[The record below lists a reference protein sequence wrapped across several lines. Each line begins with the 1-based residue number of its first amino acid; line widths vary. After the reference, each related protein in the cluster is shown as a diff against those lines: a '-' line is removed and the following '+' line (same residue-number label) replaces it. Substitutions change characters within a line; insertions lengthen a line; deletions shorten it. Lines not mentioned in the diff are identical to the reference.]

1 MTIDIRDKTKNML
14 KLLKQYFGY
23 DSFRPLQRE
32 VIEEVVAGRDALVLM
47 PTGGGKSIC
56 FQLAALLMPG
66 VTVVVSPLI
75 ALMKDQVDGL
85 KSNGIRAEFIN
96 SSLTTNK
103 IEEIQDEIID
113 GKIKLLYVAPERLV
127 MPQFRQ
133 FLKKLTIS
141 LIAVDEAHCIS
152 EWGHDFRPDY
162 RNLIILRQN
171 FPSVPTMALTA
182 TATIKVRLDIV
193 ERLKLSRAKMFIS
206 SFNRPNLRYIVRPK
220 KNTFGQ
226 LLGLLEKHNNNSV
239 IVYAFS
245 RKETE
250 NLARKLRDQGYKALA
265 YHAGLESERRKQVQ
279 DKFIRDEAQIIVATI
294 AFGMG
299 IDKSDIRLIIH
310 YSLPKSVESYYQ
322 ETGRAGRDGEISDCV
337 LFYTY
342 GDTIKQNYFIR
353 AIGNDRARMNAEMKL
368 REMVNYC
375 QLTSCRRQYLL
386 NYFGEKPE
394 RECLGCDNCL
404 GLEEVKIKAI
414 KTKMVINALDNDL
427 FEKLR
432 SLRKQIADMDK
443 VPPYIV
449 FSDASLREMVAY
461 LPKNSV
467 EFLKING
474 VGKEKLKRYGAR
486 FLEVIGNQDQGV
498 SAGQKF

>member
-1 MTIDIRDKTKNML
+1 ML

-56 FQLAALLMPG
+56 FQLAALKMPG

-85 KSNGIRAEFIN
+85 KNNGIKAEFIN
-96 SSLTTNK
+96 SSLTTT
-103 IEEIQDEIID
+103 EINRIQNEAID

-127 MPQFRQ
+127 MPQFLE

-162 RNLIILRQN
+162 RNLIILRQS
-171 FPSVPTMALTA
+171 FPTVPTMALTA
-182 TATIKVRLDIV
+182 TATIKVRQDIV
-193 ERLKLSRAKMFIS
+193 ERLKLSSAKTFLS
-206 SFNRPNLRYIVRPK
+206 SFNRPNLHYMVRPK

-226 LLGLLEKHNNNSV
+226 LLALLEKEVNNSV
-239 IVYAFS
+239 IIYAFS

-250 NLARKLRDQGYKALA
+250 NVARKLREQGYKALA
-265 YHAGLESERRKQVQ
+265 YHAGLESEKRKEVQ
-279 DKFIRDEAQIIVATI
+279 DKFIRDEIQIIVATI

-299 IDKSDIRLIIH
+299 IDKSNVRLIVH
-310 YSLPKSVESYYQ
+310 YGLPKSVESYYQ
-322 ETGRAGRDGEISDCV
+322 QTGRAGRDGEISKCV

-342 GDTIKQNYFIR
+342 GDTMKQKYFIR
-353 AIGNDRARMNAEMKL
+353 QIDDQRVRRNAETKL
-368 REMVNYC
+368 REMVDYC
-375 QLTSCRRQYLL
+375 ELKSCRRQYLL
-386 NYFGEKPE
+386 SYFGEKMKQ
-394 RECLGCDNCL
+394 ECLGCDCCL
-404 GLEEVKIKAI
+404 GQEELIVKTT
-414 KTKMVINALDNDL
+414 KTKKVTEIVNNDL

-432 SLRKQIADMDK
+432 KLRKKLADQAGM
-443 VPPYIV
+443 PAYIV
-449 FSDASLREMVAY
+449 FSDASLKEMVKY
-461 LPKNSV
+461 LPKNEA

-474 VGKEKLKRYGAR
+474 VGQAKLKRYGKQ
-486 FLEVIGNQDQGV
+486 FLEVIGG
-498 SAGQKF
+498 